1 MSNKISRRAFLKC
14 AGVSAAAVGSASLL
28 SGCKTNGSNTT
39 VNDVKVGDTVKNWN
53 GLGVQLSSV
62 FHLTQDPARPGY
74 EYLGVRVTVL
84 NRSKTE
90 TYTIGAQG
98 VDAINAAYPVPPL
111 ENVDAN
117 FQAMAAATTD
127 FVATCDGQG
136 AAVSANI
143 SLYNSNS
150 QSFSDSETLPPAGLR
165 LHRADAAGAHRLEGA
180 AGDLHAHL
188 CPGQD
193 PDLYH
198 EGRRCDP
205 RIIAFDFVHF
215 VRYTHR
221 MFTIIL

>member
-90 TYTIGAQG
+90 TYTKIG
-98 VDAINAAYPVPPL
+98 
-111 ENVDAN
+111 
-117 FQAMAAATTD
+117 
-127 FVATCDGQG
+127 
-136 AAVSANI
+136 
-143 SLYNSNS
+143 
-150 QSFSDSETLPPAGLR
+150 
-165 LHRADAAGAHRLEGA
+165 RAH
-180 AGDLHAHL
+180 
-188 CPGQD
+188 
-193 PDLYH
+193 
-198 EGRRCDP
+198 
-205 RIIAFDFVHF
+205 V
-215 VRYTHR
+215 
-221 MFTIIL
+221 

>member
-28 SGCKTNGSNTT
+28 SGCKTNGRNTT

-62 FHLTQDPARPGY
+62 FHLTQDPHSPAMSTWRARDCAEPQQDRLLY
-74 EYLGVRVTVL
+74 HRCT
-84 NRSKTE
+84 
-90 TYTIGAQG
+90 G

-136 AAVSANI
+136 AAISATV

-150 QSFSDSETLPPAGLR
+150 QSFSDSESLPPQLR
-165 LHRADAAGAHRLEGA
+165 LHRADADGAQELEGA

-193 PDLYH
+193 FDLYH

-215 VRYTHR
+215 VRYAHR

>member
-62 FHLTQDPARPGY
+62 FHLTQDPAQPGY

-84 NRSKTE
+84 NRSKTDS
-90 TYTIGAQG
+90 YTIGAQG
-98 VDAINAAYPVPPL
+98 V
-111 ENVDAN
+111 
-117 FQAMAAATTD
+117 
-127 FVATCDGQG
+127 G
-136 AAVSANI
+136 
-143 SLYNSNS
+143 
-150 QSFSDSETLPPAGLR
+150 
-165 LHRADAAGAHRLEGA
+165 ADADGAQELEGA

-215 VRYTHR
+215 VRYAHR

>member
-62 FHLTQDPARPGY
+62 FHLTQDPAQPGY

-117 FQAMAAATTD
+117 FQRDPA
-127 FVATCDGQG
+127 
-136 AAVSANI
+136 
-143 SLYNSNS
+143 
-150 QSFSDSETLPPAGLR
+150 PAGLR

-205 RIIAFDFVHF
+205 RIIAFNFVHF
-215 VRYTHR
+215 VRYAHR

>member
-62 FHLTQDPARPGY
+62 FHLTQDPAQPGY

-111 ENVDAN
+111 E
-117 FQAMAAATTD
+117 QR
-127 FVATCDGQG
+127 GRQ
-136 AAVSANI
+136 
-143 SLYNSNS
+143 
-150 QSFSDSETLPPAGLR
+150 LPGHGR
-165 LHRADAAGAHRLEGA
+165 CYHRLCC
-180 AGDLHAHL
+180 HL
-188 CPGQD
+188 RRPGCRRECQQSRCTIPTPRAFPTARPCP
-193 PDLYH
+193 
-198 EGRRCDP
+198 RRAPATSC
-205 RIIAFDFVHF
+205 
-215 VRYTHR
+215 
-221 MFTIIL
+221 

>member
-62 FHLTQDPARPGY
+62 FHLTQDPAQPGY

-98 VDAINAAYPVPPL
+98 VDAINA
-111 ENVDAN
+111 
-117 FQAMAAATTD
+117 
-127 FVATCDGQG
+127 GQG

-150 QSFSDSETLPPAGLR
+150 QSFSDSETLPPQGSGYIVLMLQVPTGWKELQVTYMPTFAPDKTLTFTMKA
-165 LHRADAAGAHRLEGA
+165 ADVIRG
-180 AGDLHAHL
+180 
-188 CPGQD
+188 
-193 PDLYH
+193 
-198 EGRRCDP
+198 
-205 RIIAFDFVHF
+205 
-215 VRYTHR
+215 
-221 MFTIIL
+221 

>member
-28 SGCKTNGSNTT
+28 SGCKTNGRNTT

-62 FHLTQDPARPGY
+62 FHLTQDPAQPGY

-84 NRSKTE
+84 NRSKTDS
-90 TYTIGAQG
+90 YTIGAQG

-111 ENVDAN
+111 ETVDAN

-127 FVATCDGQG
+127 FVATCDG
-136 AAVSANI
+136 A
-143 SLYNSNS
+143 
-150 QSFSDSETLPPAGLR
+150 PAGLR
-165 LHRADAAGAHRLEGA
+165 LHRADADGAQELEGA

-215 VRYTHR
+215 VRYAHR

>member
-62 FHLTQDPARPGY
+62 FHLT
-74 EYLGVRVTVL
+74 
-84 NRSKTE
+84 E

-136 AAVSANI
+136 VAVSANI

-150 QSFSDSETLPPAGLR
+150 QSFSDSETLPPQGSGYIVLMLQVPTGWKELQVTYMPTFAPDKTLTFTMKA
-165 LHRADAAGAHRLEGA
+165 ADVIRG
-180 AGDLHAHL
+180 
-188 CPGQD
+188 
-193 PDLYH
+193 
-198 EGRRCDP
+198 
-205 RIIAFDFVHF
+205 
-215 VRYTHR
+215 
-221 MFTIIL
+221 